1 MRQLLPIIAM
11 MIFPVLGRV
20 ALASPSP
27 PLVAEFDRAIEEF
40 DQALATKATQSERAK
55 PLLDSAAQRFESLV
69 AAGVHNGYLEFN
81 LGNTYLH
88 LGDIGRAVLHYR
100 RAQRLIPRD
109 PLLAE
114 NLGVARS
121 KTLLSLPPARK
132 SAVYRSL
139 FFWHY
144 QTSPSARFTAAIVTY
159 TLFWLLLAARSVFRR
174 STGLLVAA
182 VICAL
187 ASSAAGGSLGVQR
200 WQDRNAPDAVVV
212 AGDVAVYKGPAE
224 TYQKQFEQSLQ
235 PGVELVVREE
245 RGEWVRIELSDGEG
259 GWVPRD
265 SVELVA
271 GQRGGEKE
279 VSLLRS

>member
-1 MRQLLPIIAM
+1 MKKLLSTIA
-11 MIFPVLGRV
+11 VLLVGALGHG
-20 ALASPSP
+20 ALAAPSP
-27 PLVAEFDRAIEEF
+27 ALIAEFDRGIEEF
-40 DQALATKATQSERAK
+40 DQAMAVRSTQPERAK

-88 LGDIGRAVLHYR
+88 MGDVGRAILHYR

-109 PLLAE
+109 ALLAE
-114 NLGVARS
+114 NLGVART
-121 KTLLSLPPARK
+121 KTLLTLPPARK
-132 SAVYRSL
+132 SAVYRGL

-144 QTSPSARFTAAIVTY
+144 QTSPTGRLILGLAAYIF
-159 TLFWLLLAARSVFRR
+159 FWILLAARSWRR
-174 STGLLVAA
+174 STALLIAA
-182 VICAL
+182 LICAFL
-187 ASSAAGGSLGVQR
+187 STAAGGSLLVQR
-200 WQDRNAPDAVVV
+200 WQDRNAPEAVVI

-245 RGEWVRIELSDGEG
+245 RGDWVRVELSDGEG
-259 GWVPRD
+259 GWVPRVA
-265 SVELVA
+265 VELVA
-271 GQRGGEKE
+271 GARDAENE